1 MDLDLLNHN
10 PGLQVRE
17 KEVDK
22 LTKHLDVHS
31 ENKIYVQIK

>member
-17 KEVDK
+17 KEVDQ
-22 LTKHLDVHS
+22 LTKYLDEHS
-31 ENKIYVQIK
+31 ENKVQIK

>member
-10 PGLQVRE
+10 LGLQVKE
-17 KEVDK
+17 KEVDQ
-22 LTKHLDVHS
+22 LTKYLNEHS